1 MLQQMRNERFEMAG
15 IFGNPTGSSSIFGN
29 PTGPSVFGNPTPK
42 KGKAVIQP
50 AVQRKWSPP
59 VTPGGTGSYKAPSGP
74 PTEGPGAVADIGTW
88 LNADSGYNQQLA
100 QFANALAQFNADVT
114 QRRGNLNTD
123 FTTSRKAMDDQ
134 KVIDMKNLE
143 DDYGSRGIIR
153 SGLYGKAQGD
163 YNTEFDNR
171 VTDLSTKQQQAM
183 AGLDTEVGRY
193 NSQNTLQQQQAREA
207 AIARRA
213 QQYGL

>member
-1 MLQQMRNERFEMAG
+1 MAG
-15 IFGNPTGSSSIFGN
+15 IFGNPTGSTSMFGQ

-42 KGKAVIQP
+42 KAVSSIGG
-50 AVQRKWSPP
+50 AVSRKWSPP

-74 PTEGPGAVADIGTW
+74 PTEGPGAVVDIGTW
-88 LNADSGYNQQLA
+88 LNQDSGYNQQLA
-100 QFANALAQFNADVT
+100 QFANALAQFTGDVT

-123 FTTSRKAMDDQ
+123 FASSKKAMDDQ
-134 KVIDMKNLE
+134 KVIDLKNLE

-163 YNTEFDNR
+163 YNTEFDTR
-171 VTDLSTKQQQAM
+171 ATDLASKNQQAN

-213 QQYGL
+213 QQYGV